1 VIEARIHLPTPP
13 STARW
18 QQLTALA
25 EVLTEGNAYWYG
37 AQLDRAEALEAQGTP
52 SSPPPCCLSCAR
64 PRIRYVVP
72 PGGDM
77 QFCQNW
83 WSAPQVLARGKANC
97 LDASAYDAGAAR
109 AKGKVARV
117 VLEPQG
123 EPRIP
128 GDPYST
134 LDFHAVAIIDGERV
148 DSSARLQ
155 GGKDCSCG

>member
-1 VIEARIHLPTPP
+1 MG
-13 STARW
+13 
-18 QQLTALA
+18 LA
-25 EVLTEGNAYWYG
+25 EVMVEANAHWYG
-37 AQLDRAEALEAQGTP
+37 SQLDLAELQEAQGVP

-64 PRIRYVVP
+64 PRIRYCTP
-72 PGGDM
+72 PTGDK

-83 WSAPQVLARGKANC
+83 FAAPQVLARGRANC
-97 LDASAYDAGAAR
+97 IDASAYDAGAAR
-109 AKGKVARV
+109 AKGKEARV

-123 EPRIP
+123 QPLVP

-155 GGKDCSCG
+155 NGTDCSCG